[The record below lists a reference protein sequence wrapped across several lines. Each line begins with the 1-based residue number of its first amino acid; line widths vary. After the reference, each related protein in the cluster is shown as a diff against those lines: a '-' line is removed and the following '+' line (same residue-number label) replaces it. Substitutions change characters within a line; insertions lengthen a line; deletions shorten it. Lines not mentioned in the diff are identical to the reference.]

1 MKELA
6 DQKEAQEAKVA
17 EESEQTESKVSTH
30 QSLVE
35 SHSSSSSGED
45 HQGQPQSML
54 D

>member
-1 MKELA
+1 LKE
-6 DQKEAQEAKVA
+6 KEAQEAKVA
-17 EESEQTESKVSTH
+17 EESEQTDEPKVKNTH

-35 SHSSSSSGED
+35 SHSSSSMNED